1 MSFEPVARMS
11 IVRQVSST
19 LTLSAVR
26 ATGKCSTV
34 GPSAGS
40 SYTALV
46 MARSPAGAPL
56 PKTLRAV
63 MR

>member
-1 MSFEPVARMS
+1 MS
-11 IVRQVSST
+11 IVRQLSST
-19 LTLSAVR
+19 VTPSALR
-26 ATGKCSTV
+26 ETGKCSTV
-34 GPSAGS
+34 GPSVGS

-46 MARSPAGAPL
+46 MARSPAGEPL